1 MLESA
6 EKASL
11 IEVGGDLS
19 VREQCEILGLNRSN
33 LYYLPHP
40 RVRIEGELKE
50 QVMQRIDYWNT
61 LEPAWGQRK
70 LWQVLQAEEYD
81 VSRDTVREL
90 MGEMGIITIYPGQN
104 LSKATANAR
113 KVPYLLRSLRQN
125 GLIWLP
131 NLVWS
136 IDITYIK
143 MGKSH
148 LYLTAIIDWFSKY
161 LLEWELSDSLETAA
175 VIDVMNRAFNK
186 FGVPAI
192 ANSDQ
197 GSQFTSDEYKQLLL
211 EHGVRQ
217 SMDGKGR
224 WADNIAIERWFRT
237 LKTNNIYIF
246 DYQSPRELR
255 IGIHDFVGR
264 YNTVRPH
271 ESLQN
276 RTPKVV
282 YESYFR
288 S

>member
-1 MLESA
+1 M
-6 EKASL
+6 
-11 IEVGGDLS
+11 IEVDCDLS
-19 VREQCEILGLNRSN
+19 IREQCEILGLNRSN

-40 RVRIEGELKE
+40 RVRIEGEIKE
-50 QVMQRIDYWNT
+50 VVMQRIDYWNT

-70 LWQVLQAEEYD
+70 LWQVLRSENFE

-90 MGEMGIITIYPGQN
+90 MGEMGLLTIYPGLN
-104 LSKATANAR
+104 LSKTTANAR
-113 KVPYLLRSLRQN
+113 KAPYLLRSLRRE

-143 MGKSH
+143 MCRSH

-175 VIDVMNRAFNK
+175 VLDVMNRAFNQ
-186 FGVPAI
+186 FGEPAI

-197 GSQFTSDEYKQLLL
+197 GSQFTSDEYRQLLSN
-211 EHGVRQ
+211 HGIRQ

-237 LKTNNIYIF
+237 LKTNNIYVF

-255 IGIHDFVGR
+255 VGIRDFIGR

-276 RTPKVV
+276 RTPKTV
-282 YESYFR
+282 YEACFR
-288 S
+288 A